1 MPKSLFQEI
10 IFCIMM
16 VFVMVYSM
24 ICYNISLSIGGF
36 SNKVF
41 LMAFHELVIMGPIA
55 FVLDMI
61 IAGPLAKKVTFSI
74 FDPKKDNPIW
84 LVLSISACSIWIM
97 CPLMSFAATILFKG
111 GLLQKEVISIWLKTT
126 IFNYPMAT
134 LAQFAWAG
142 PIVRKLFGLIFR
154 NK

>member
-1 MPKSLFQEI
+1 
-10 IFCIMM
+10 
-16 VFVMVYSM
+16 
-24 ICYNISLSIGGF
+24 
-36 SNKVF
+36 
-41 LMAFHELVIMGPIA
+41 
-55 FVLDMI
+55 
-61 IAGPLAKKVTFSI
+61 
-74 FDPKKDNPIW
+74 
-84 LVLSISACSIWIM
+84 
-97 CPLMSFAATILFKG
+97 MSFAATILFKG